1 MGHCL
6 FGTNEAQHKK
16 KQKKRRRR
24 WQLPG
29 HFGFL
34 TIMGA
39 LLSPFSLL
47 RFMVRLFEKVEAP
60 FKDNALRYRNSRCS
74 AEWLPGSL
82 HTESVLIFQ
91 SPADFY

>member
-6 FGTNEAQHKK
+6 FGLNEALHKK
-16 KQKKRRRR
+16 KKKKLKNRRRR

-34 TIMGA
+34 TITGA
-39 LLSPFSLL
+39 LSSPFSLL

-60 FKDNALRYRNSRCS
+60 FKDNALTP
-74 AEWLPGSL
+74 L
-82 HTESVLIFQ
+82 
-91 SPADFY
+91 

>member
-6 FGTNEAQHKK
+6 FGLNEALHKK
-16 KQKKRRRR
+16 RIKNGSRR

-29 HFGFL
+29 LFGFL
-34 TIMGA
+34 AIMGA

-60 FKDNALRYRNSRCS
+60 FKDNALRP
-74 AEWLPGSL
+74 L
-82 HTESVLIFQ
+82 
-91 SPADFY
+91 